1 MAYRTPM
8 HLNRDEEAILAGEKG
23 EGGRRA
29 MELLVALGDIYGA
42 ERLVPISSAH
52 LSGVS
57 YKTIGEGGIGLLEE
71 MSDARVCVPTT
82 LNPAGMDRKRWREMG
97 ISPRFADRQQHII
110 ECYERLGVTSD
121 CSCTPY
127 LGTNIPK
134 RGQHLAWAESSALSF
149 ANSAIGARTNREG
162 GPGALAAAIIGK
174 TPEYGLHIEA
184 NRAPAVVI
192 EVEGEDIDYSM
203 LGQAAGA
210 IAGARIPYFR
220 GIRPTMDQL
229 KTLAAAM
236 AASGSVAMFH
246 VEGVTPEAS
255 SFSISGLERA
265 TIGRKEMEAARER
278 VNTGSDPELV
288 AFGCPH
294 LSADEIVQLAAML
307 KGRRRQGDAE
317 VWFCTSRH
325 TLASCPKEAKELE
338 RFGKLVCDTCMV
350 VTPIEERFKCT
361 ATNSGKAC
369 NYLATLCSQKVVFR
383 DAKGLVELIS

>member
-1 MAYRTPM
+1 M
-8 HLNRDEEAILAGEKG
+8 HLDRDEEAILAGEKG

-42 ERLVPISSAH
+42 ERLVPIASAH

-71 MSDARVCVPTT
+71 MAADARVCVPTT
-82 LNPAGMDRKRWREMG
+82 LNPAGMDRERWKEMG
-97 ISPRFADRQQHII
+97 ISPRFADRQEHII
-110 ECYERLGVTSD
+110 RCYEKLGVISD

-127 LGTNIPK
+127 LGTNMPR
-134 RGQHLAWAESSALSF
+134 RGQHIAWAESNALSF
-149 ANSAIGARTNREG
+149 ANSVIGARTNREG

-174 TPEYGLHIEA
+174 TPEYGLHITA

-192 EVEGEDIDYSM
+192 EVEGDDIDYSM

-210 IAGARIPYFR
+210 IAGARIPYFK
-220 GIRPTMDQL
+220 GIRPTIDQL

-236 AASGSVAMFH
+236 AAAGSVAMFH
-246 VEGVTPEAS
+246 VEGITPEAG
-255 SFSISGLERA
+255 SFSIDGLER
-265 TIGRKEMEAARER
+265 IGVGKKEMERAREK
-278 VNTGSDPELV
+278 VNTGTEPELV

-294 LSADEIVQLAAML
+294 LSVDEMRQLASML
-307 KGRRRQGDAE
+307 KDRRPRGDAE

-325 TLASCPKEAKELE
+325 TLSQCPKEAKELE

-369 NYLATLCSQKVVFR
+369 NYLATLCSQKVVYR
-383 DAKGLVELIS
+383 DTKGMVELIS